1 MRFWCY
7 YGKVVKL
14 LLFRSMDYYQCVFK
28 SSLLTQVGWA
38 SWAIIVIIAVQ
49 EDLPILMISSIKEIQ
64 HSIIG
69 AITAEYSI
77 TAIAVI
83 IVIMP
88 RVIFGVIP

>member
-1 MRFWCY
+1 M
-7 YGKVVKL
+7 
-14 LLFRSMDYYQCVFK
+14 
-28 SSLLTQVGWA
+28 
-38 SWAIIVIIAVQ
+38 Q